1 MEAVEVKKTI
11 KLENIPVVILNVEDK
26 YEFNVDKVIDITN
39 ECGSII
45 CIIICMKNDNYV
57 INCVSNNK
65 SIRALEFIN
74 YILGGY
80 GITAGGAVVANGEIS
95 KLIIDTDSA
104 FTGMDVENIIEKM
117 SYKYFEDTEVINSM
131 EDEISLDDMKHYVK
145 RRIPW
150 AFVRTKDICGIGTN
164 LCIKS
169 LENTSGVIIT
179 SDEDLYIM
187 IGNRGE
193 VYDIKREKFEASYI
207 ETNEKLDVFESM
219 LNFIPTVLN
228 VDSGNY
234 ESIDELAYMCYPRK
248 GNGIYAKELQKRT
261 KVFGVNNNAEY
272 FIGEKG
278 DYLAARVDDVRD
290 VYIIKRDIFW
300 NTYEIYEK

>member
-1 MEAVEVKKTI
+1 
-11 KLENIPVVILNVEDK
+11 
-26 YEFNVDKVIDITN
+26 
-39 ECGSII
+39 
-45 CIIICMKNDNYV
+45 MKNDNCV

-80 GITAGGAVVANGEIS
+80 GITTGGAVVANGEIP
-95 KLIIDTDSA
+95 KLIIDADSA
-104 FTGMDVENIIEKM
+104 FTGMDAETLIEKM
-117 SYKYFEDTEVINSM
+117 SSKYFEDTEVINSM

-179 SDEDLYIM
+179 SAEDLYIM

-219 LNFIPTVLN
+219 LNFIPSVLN

-261 KVFGVNNNAEY
+261 KVFGINNNAEY

-290 VYIIKRDIFW
+290 VYIIKRDIFQD
-300 NTYEIYEK
+300 TYEACEK